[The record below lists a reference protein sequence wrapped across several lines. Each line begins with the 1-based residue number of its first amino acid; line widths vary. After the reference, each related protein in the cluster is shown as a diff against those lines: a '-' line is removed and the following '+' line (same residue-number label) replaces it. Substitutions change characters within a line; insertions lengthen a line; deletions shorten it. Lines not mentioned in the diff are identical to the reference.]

1 MRYYLTNLPPIP
13 NLVTSNP
20 GGHNID
26 FKLQRNGSE
35 THSSW
40 EGSNLR
46 TLGENDLTI
55 DADTKDA
62 QHHGAN
68 EFANIFRKKGP
79 ALRIQ
84 HEPRLFQR
92 SHL

>member
-1 MRYYLTNLPPIP
+1 MRYFLTNLPPIP

-20 GGHNID
+20 GDHNIG
-26 FKLQRNGSE
+26 FRLQINRSE

-40 EGSNLR
+40 GGGNLGI
-46 TLGENDLTI
+46 LGENDLTI
-55 DADTKDA
+55 DTDTKDA

-79 ALRIQ
+79 ALRI
-84 HEPRLFQR
+84 
-92 SHL
+92 